1 MSLLSTLPRLRTIG
15 LCSCGLGVQGC
26 MAIVQ
31 AVKERD
37 GTVVRLL
44 DNGLASG
51 SAEAFA
57 LLNMPGI
64 TVHV

>member
-1 MSLLSTLPRLRTIG
+1 
-15 LCSCGLGVQGC
+15 